1 MLHTSSYVR
10 GRFWCGFFSSPSR
23 GRAGLQPPRSLLQG
37 MKHPHEACRPISP
50 FKKSRQLSLP
60 AQFAGDS
67 IRYFSLF
74 ACAAKGRSLIANA
87 HRATLYIFL
96 TMHSFYSI
104 RKNKFRAKIRLQPL
118 GKNMAY
124 PGNGHSPDQS
134 IMLFPNKS
142 RRPNAF
148 SRFRR
153 RQNAS
158 APIFFSRARRL
169 R

>member
-1 MLHTSSYVR
+1 MGIGGLCLLHTSSYVR

-23 GRAGLQPPRSLLQG
+23 GRAGLQPPHPLLQG

-96 TMHSFYSI
+96 TMHCSI
-104 RKNKFRAKIRLQPL
+104 LSERINSAQKYAFSPSAKTWRTQETAIRLT
-118 GKNMAY
+118 KV
-124 PGNGHSPDQS
+124 
-134 IMLFPNKS
+134 
-142 RRPNAF
+142 
-148 SRFRR
+148 
-153 RQNAS
+153 
-158 APIFFSRARRL
+158 
-169 R
+169 